1 MGINREIPVL
11 TQSLSHL
18 ASFTFDISSNQR
30 GQEEWRAEKIE
41 LFVKWEDSS
50 WCLGCSQTQPEENC

>member
-1 MGINREIPVL
+1 MGININREIPVL

-30 GQEEWRAEKIE
+30 GQGEW
-41 LFVKWEDSS
+41 
-50 WCLGCSQTQPEENC
+50 

>member
-50 WCLGCSQTQPEENC
+50 